1 MTPADSPLYNCS
13 MYKIYLK
20 KGEERRIKKGHPWV
34 YANEVSS
41 IEGKAPNGSLG
52 EVYDFNG
59 NFLGKG
65 YVNRLSKILVRLF
78 IYDIEVSDTEELFS
92 ERLIKANALREQ
104 LGLGEA
110 YRMVFSESD
119 LLPGLIIDRYADV
132 FVMEILSLGMRLQR
146 DKIVS
151 ALLGNFSPAAI
162 YERSDSPVLRKE
174 GMESFSGVIYGK
186 LPERVTVNE
195 NGIKLGIDVVNGQ
208 KTGYYLDQKENRLAL
223 RRYARGKK
231 VLDCFSNVGG
241 FSLNAALTAESVK
254 AVDISEQ
261 ALNELRKNAALN
273 GIENIVTERGDVFEY
288 LRSAKSRGE
297 SYGLIVLDPPAF
309 CKSAAEVPGAVKGYR
324 DINIAAM
331 KLLDDGGI
339 LCTASCSHYMTPTLF
354 ERVISEA
361 ASGSGKRVRI
371 LEKRMQS
378 PDHPAELSVPESEYL
393 KFYVLA
399 VDRRK

>member
-1 MTPADSPLYNCS
+1 M
-13 MYKIYLK
+13 
-20 KGEERRIKKGHPWV
+20 
-34 YANEVSS
+34 
-41 IEGKAPNGSLG
+41 
-52 EVYDFNG
+52 
-59 NFLGKG
+59 
-65 YVNRLSKILVRLF
+65 
-78 IYDIEVSDTEELFS
+78 
-92 ERLIKANALREQ
+92 
-104 LGLGEA
+104 
-110 YRMVFSESD
+110 
-119 LLPGLIIDRYADV
+119 
-132 FVMEILSLGMRLQR
+132 
-146 DKIVS
+146 
-151 ALLGNFSPAAI
+151 
-162 YERSDSPVLRKE
+162 
-174 GMESFSGVIYGK
+174 IYGK

-241 FSLNAALTAESVK
+241 FSLNAALTADVVK

>member
-151 ALLGNFSPAAI
+151 AASAVSERTSSRRFSEI
-162 YERSDSPVLRKE
+162 SPPQPFTSAPTPPSSE
-174 GMESFSGVIYGK
+174 
-186 LPERVTVNE
+186 
-195 NGIKLGIDVVNGQ
+195 
-208 KTGYYLDQKENRLAL
+208 
-223 RRYARGKK
+223 KK
-231 VLDCFSNVGG
+231 VWKVF
-241 FSLNAALTAESVK
+241 
-254 AVDISEQ
+254 
-261 ALNELRKNAALN
+261 
-273 GIENIVTERGDVFEY
+273 RG
-288 LRSAKSRGE
+288 
-297 SYGLIVLDPPAF
+297 
-309 CKSAAEVPGAVKGYR
+309 
-324 DINIAAM
+324 
-331 KLLDDGGI
+331 
-339 LCTASCSHYMTPTLF
+339 
-354 ERVISEA
+354 
-361 ASGSGKRVRI
+361 
-371 LEKRMQS
+371 
-378 PDHPAELSVPESEYL
+378 
-393 KFYVLA
+393 
-399 VDRRK
+399 